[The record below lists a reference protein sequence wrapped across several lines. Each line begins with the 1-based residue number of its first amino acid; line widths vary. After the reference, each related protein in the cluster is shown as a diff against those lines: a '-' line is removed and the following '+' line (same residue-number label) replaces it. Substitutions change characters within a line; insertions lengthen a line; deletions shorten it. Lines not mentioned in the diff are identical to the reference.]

1 MTRRDDWTAGW
12 SAEKVKGHSEVLS
25 TEPITGNALKIQTQK
40 SKGLILIATLS
51 VDCVRRDE
59 LAEVHL
65 NRDVV
70 FAMNVPKNA
79 VYHGSA
85 ISYADTNSF
94 GIGGLGDLFV
104 AINENSY
111 RHYLS
116 KEGRFILRGLE
127 QHTKV
132 SSVNRITNRLYE
144 VHRHGF
150 GPIKVL
156 ALNEYDLTADA
167 VRTGIDSHGKC
178 SIILT
183 SNPNCRPSGESI
195 RAADSA
201 GAKVL
206 SWGELLGALNYAK

>member
-1 MTRRDDWTAGW
+1 MARNDEWTAGW
-12 SAEKVKGHSEVLS
+12 TAEKLHGHSEVLS
-25 TEPITGNALKIQTQK
+25 TEPITGNALKIKTKK

-51 VDCVRRDE
+51 VDTVRKDDF
-59 LAEVHL
+59 AEVYL
-65 NRDVV
+65 SKDVV

-79 VYHGSA
+79 VYYKSA
-85 ISYADTNSF
+85 IRFAENKSF
-94 GIGGLGDLFV
+94 GIGGLSDLF
-104 AINENSY
+104 AALNGNSY
-111 RHYLS
+111 RQYLS
-116 KEGRFILRGLE
+116 KETRFVLRGLE

-144 VHRHGF
+144 VSRHGLE
-150 GPIKVL
+150 PIRIL

-167 VRTGIDSHGKC
+167 VRSGIENHGKC

-183 SNPNCRPSGESI
+183 SNPNCRPSDESI

-206 SWGELLGALNYAK
+206 KWGEMLGALNYAK